1 VDHFPNLKDLQPVC
15 LLGGMGLFLFALM
28 CALTGEAP
36 ARYRA
41 WAYRDEEPKRFW
53 QRVAIYLLAG
63 LFIFSV
69 GLYSYLTSN

>member
-1 VDHFPNLKDLQPVC
+1 
-15 LLGGMGLFLFALM
+15 M